1 LTSHFQDG
9 GHDVISRR
17 KVPPPGEASAV
28 RQCSNVRQFLIYSTV
43 LLIII
48 TITIITIIIIIT
60 IIM

>member
-43 LLIII
+43 LLII